1 MFSFKRLPHVS
12 RMAALFVVLMMPFA
26 SRSQDSSKPAM
37 PDNTKANREDRKKAA
52 ITADQQK
59 MNMSDREI
67 TRKIRRALVADD
79 SLSTYAH
86 NVKIITRDGLVTLRG
101 PVRSAE
107 EKQLVEAKA
116 AEVAGGTEKVASQ
129 ISIANK

>member
-1 MFSFKRLPHVS
+1 MFSFQRLPSVS
-12 RMAALFVVLMMPFA
+12 PTAALFVVLLMPFA
-26 SRSQDSSKPAM
+26 ARSQDSSKPAA
-37 PDNTKANREDRKKAA
+37 PDNTKANREDRNKAA
-52 ITADQQK
+52 MTADQQK
-59 MNMSDREI
+59 MNRSDREI

-107 EKQLVEAKA
+107 EKKLVEVKA
-116 AEVAGGTEKVASQ
+116 AEIAGGTEKVTSQ
-129 ISIANK
+129 ISIAK

>member
-1 MFSFKRLPHVS
+1 MFSFKRLPRVS
-12 RMAALFVVLMMPFA
+12 RMAALFVVLLMPFA
-26 SRSQDSSKPAM
+26 SWSQDSSKPAT

-129 ISIANK
+129 ISIAK

>member
-1 MFSFKRLPHVS
+1 MFSFQRLPGVS
-12 RMAALFVVLMMPFA
+12 PAAALFVVLLMPFA
-26 SRSQDSSKPAM
+26 SRPQDSSKPAA
-37 PDNTKANREDRKKAA
+37 PDNTKANREDRNKAA
-52 ITADQQK
+52 MTADQQK
-59 MNMSDREI
+59 MNRSDREI

-107 EKQLVEAKA
+107 EKKLVEVKA
-116 AEVAGGTEKVASQ
+116 AEIAGGTEKVTSQ
-129 ISIANK
+129 ISIAK

>member
-1 MFSFKRLPHVS
+1 
-12 RMAALFVVLMMPFA
+12 MPFA
-26 SRSQDSSKPAM
+26 ARSQDSSQPAT
-37 PDNTKANREDRKKAA
+37 PDNTKANREDRNKAA
-52 ITADQQK
+52 MTADQQK
-59 MNMSDREI
+59 MNRSDREI

-107 EKQLVEAKA
+107 EKKLVEVKA
-116 AEVAGGTEKVASQ
+116 AEIAGGTEKVTSQ
-129 ISIANK
+129 ISIAK

>member
-1 MFSFKRLPHVS
+1 MFSFQRLPSVS
-12 RMAALFVVLMMPFA
+12 PTAALFVVLLMPFA
-26 SRSQDSSKPAM
+26 ARSQDSSQPAT
-37 PDNTKANREDRKKAA
+37 PDNTKANREDRNKAA
-52 ITADQQK
+52 MTADQQK
-59 MNMSDREI
+59 MNRSERAI

-107 EKQLVEAKA
+107 EKKLVEAKA
-116 AEVAGGTEKVASQ
+116 AEIAGGTEKVTSQ
-129 ISIANK
+129 ISIAK

>member
-1 MFSFKRLPHVS
+1 MFSFQRLPCVS
-12 RMAALFVVLMMPFA
+12 PTAALFVVLLMPFA
-26 SRSQDSSKPAM
+26 SRPQDSSKPVA
-37 PDNTKANREDRKKAA
+37 PDNTKANREDRNKAA

-59 MNMSDREI
+59 MNRSDREI

-107 EKQLVEAKA
+107 EKKLVEAKA
-116 AEVAGGTEKVASQ
+116 AEIAGGTEKVASQ
-129 ISIANK
+129 ISIAK